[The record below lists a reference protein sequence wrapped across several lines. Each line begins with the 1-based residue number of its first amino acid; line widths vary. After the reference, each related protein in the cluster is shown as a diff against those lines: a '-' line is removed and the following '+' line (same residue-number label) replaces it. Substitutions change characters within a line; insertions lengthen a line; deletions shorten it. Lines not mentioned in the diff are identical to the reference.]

1 MKDASS
7 KEMLLNSIDEE
18 EGETKGHNGTQR
30 LEQQQSEPLRE
41 FFFKCYVVA
50 FTIFV
55 WTGYTL
61 LVAYTRQMTP
71 KSKVFNYPKMTNL
84 GGYYSAVLLINR

>member
-1 MKDASS
+1 MKNASS
-7 KEMLLNSIDEE
+7 KENLLLNSIDEE
-18 EGETKGHNGTQR
+18 EGETKGHNGQK
-30 LEQQQSEPLRE
+30 LEQQRREPLRE
-41 FFFKCYVVA
+41 FFFKCYVLA

-71 KSKVFNYPKMTNL
+71 KSKVYFPTMQKIQNN
-84 GGYYSAVLLINR
+84 